1 MEAAKQ
7 MLERLQSSRCGK
19 ILSSMEKLSDAYIK
33 LAYWDVSQYK
43 KETSEFC
50 GTWRKILQAC
60 YMTY

>member
-7 MLERLQSSRCGK
+7 MLERLQSSRCGR

-43 KETSEFC
+43 KETS
-50 GTWRKILQAC
+50 KYL
-60 YMTY
+60 